1 MRNDARDDFDD
12 VPTLRATV
20 DDHDA
25 LAPTAG
31 ARERTTVYSRNTPVI
46 KVKGASTGPLW
57 AMIVALLLA
66 VAGVAWWSFQQISM
80 MEQQLVATQ
89 ESFARISEEA
99 AGRLKDISGKVVASE
114 STLNTGSEALKLEIK
129 QLEEKLLEQGK
140 QQQGAVVGQ
149 QGELDKRFEQIN
161 AAILAQ
167 VTAQQEGAAK
177 LQTQVKELGAELAVL
192 KTALAEQ
199 GKLDA
204 QVKGLGADI
213 AALKKQGDP
222 NSAIQRLE
230 QDLIVLKSELE
241 TRPAAGPT
249 QGANTA
255 EFDAFRG
262 QVTRNINTLQ
272 SQIQNLQKQI
282 SAKQ

>member
-20 DDHDA
+20 DDHDE
-25 LAPTAG
+25 LATTAG

-46 KVKGASTGPLW
+46 KVKAPTTGPLW
-57 AMIVALLLA
+57 ALLGAVLLA
-66 VAGVAWWSFQQISM
+66 FAGLAWWSFQQLSM

-99 AGRLKDISGKVVASE
+99 AGRLQAISGKVVASE
-114 STLNTGSEALKLEIK
+114 STLNSGSEALKLQIK
-129 QLEEKLLEQGK
+129 QLEEKLLEQSK

-161 AAILAQ
+161 AAIMAQ
-167 VTAQQEGAAK
+167 VTAQQAVS
-177 LQTQVKELGAELAVL
+177 TQLATEVKALGSELTTL
-192 KTALAEQ
+192 KATVAEQ

-204 QVKGLGADI
+204 QLKGLSADV
-213 AALKKQGDP
+213 AALKKQGNP
-222 NSAIQRLE
+222 AAAIQRLE

-241 TRPAAGPT
+241 TRPAAAPA

-255 EFDAFRG
+255 EFDLFRG

-282 SAKQ
+282 SAK

>member
-20 DDHDA
+20 DDQDA

-161 AAILAQ
+161 TAILAQ
-167 VTAQQEGAAK
+167 VTAQQEGATK
-177 LQTQVKELGAELAVL
+177 LQAQVKELGAELAVL

-241 TRPAAGPT
+241 TRPAAAPT

>member
-66 VAGVAWWSFQQISM
+66 VAGVAWWRFQQISM

-241 TRPAAGPT
+241 TRPAAAPI

>member
-20 DDHDA
+20 DEPDDLTA
-25 LAPTAG
+25 SAG
-31 ARERTTVYSRNTPVI
+31 ARERTTVYSRDTPVI
-46 KVKGASTGPLW
+46 KVKAPTTGPLW
-57 AMIVALLLA
+57 ALLCAVLLA
-66 VAGVAWWSFQQISM
+66 FVGLAWWSFQQISM

-99 AGRLKDISGKVVASE
+99 AGRLQAISGKVVASE
-114 STLNTGSEALKLEIK
+114 STINSGSEALKLQIK
-129 QLEEKLLEQGK
+129 QLEDKLLQQSQ
-140 QQQGAVVGQ
+140 QQQGAVAGQ

-161 AAILAQ
+161 TAILAQ
-167 VTAQQEGAAK
+167 VAAQQSGD
-177 LQTQVKELGAELAVL
+177 
-192 KTALAEQ
+192 TALANQVKTLSTE
-199 GKLDA
+199 LASLNVSVAA
-204 QVKGLGADI
+204 QVKGLNTEI
-213 AALKKQGDP
+213 AALKKQSSP
-222 NSAIQRLE
+222 SAAIQRLE

-241 TRPAAGPT
+241 TRPAPA

-255 EFDAFRG
+255 EFDVFRA

-282 SAKQ
+282 NAK

>member
-20 DDHDA
+20 DDHDE
-25 LAPTAG
+25 LATTAG

-46 KVKGASTGPLW
+46 KVKAPTTGPLW
-57 AMIVALLLA
+57 ALLGAVLLA
-66 VAGVAWWSFQQISM
+66 FAGLAWWSFQQLSM

-99 AGRLKDISGKVVASE
+99 AGRLQAISGKVVASE
-114 STLNTGSEALKLEIK
+114 STLNSGSEALKLQIK
-129 QLEEKLLEQGK
+129 QLEEKLLEQSK

-161 AAILAQ
+161 AAIMAQ
-167 VTAQQEGAAK
+167 VTAQQADS
-177 LQTQVKELGAELAVL
+177 TQLATEVKALGSELTTL
-192 KTALAEQ
+192 KATVVEQ

-204 QVKGLGADI
+204 QLKGLSADV
-213 AALKKQGDP
+213 AALKKQGNP
-222 NSAIQRLE
+222 AAAIQRLE

-241 TRPAAGPT
+241 TRPAAAPA

-255 EFDAFRG
+255 EFDLFRG

-282 SAKQ
+282 SAK

>member
-20 DDHDA
+20 DDHDE
-25 LAPTAG
+25 LATTAG

-46 KVKGASTGPLW
+46 KVKAPTTGPLW
-57 AMIVALLLA
+57 ALLGAVLLA
-66 VAGVAWWSFQQISM
+66 FAGLAWWSFQQLSM

-99 AGRLKDISGKVVASE
+99 AGRLQAISGKVVASE
-114 STLNTGSEALKLEIK
+114 STLNSGSEALKLQIK
-129 QLEEKLLEQGK
+129 QLEEKLLEQSK

-161 AAILAQ
+161 AAIMAQ
-167 VTAQQEGAAK
+167 VTAQQADS
-177 LQTQVKELGAELAVL
+177 TQLATEVKALGSELTTL
-192 KTALAEQ
+192 KATVAEQ

-204 QVKGLGADI
+204 QLKGLSADV
-213 AALKKQGDP
+213 AALKKQGNP
-222 NSAIQRLE
+222 AAAIQRLE

-241 TRPAAGPT
+241 TRPAAAPA

-255 EFDAFRG
+255 EFDLFRG

-282 SAKQ
+282 SAK

>member
-167 VTAQQEGAAK
+167 VTAQQEGATK
-177 LQTQVKELGAELAVL
+177 LQAQVKELGAELAVL

-241 TRPAAGPT
+241 TRPAAAPT

>member
-20 DDHDA
+20 DDHDE
-25 LAPTAG
+25 LATTAG

-46 KVKGASTGPLW
+46 KVKAPTTGPLW
-57 AMIVALLLA
+57 ALLGAVLLA
-66 VAGVAWWSFQQISM
+66 FAGLAWWSFQQLSM

-99 AGRLKDISGKVVASE
+99 AGRLQAISGKVVASE
-114 STLNTGSEALKLEIK
+114 STLNSGSEALKLQIK
-129 QLEEKLLEQGK
+129 QLEEKLLEQSK

-161 AAILAQ
+161 AAIKAQ
-167 VTAQQEGAAK
+167 VTAQQADS
-177 LQTQVKELGAELAVL
+177 TQLATEVKALGSELTTL
-192 KTALAEQ
+192 KATVAEQ

-204 QVKGLGADI
+204 QLKGLSADV
-213 AALKKQGDP
+213 AALKKQGNP
-222 NSAIQRLE
+222 AAAIQRLE

-241 TRPAAGPT
+241 TRPAAAPA

-255 EFDAFRG
+255 EFDLFRG

-282 SAKQ
+282 SAK

>member
-241 TRPAAGPT
+241 TRPAAAPT

>member
-241 TRPAAGPT
+241 TRPAAAPT

-262 QVTRNINTLQ
+262 QVTSNINTLQ

>member
-46 KVKGASTGPLW
+46 KVKGASTGSLW

-177 LQTQVKELGAELAVL
+177 LQAQVKELGAELAVL

-241 TRPAAGPT
+241 TRPAAAPT